1 MSLKKQQKQ
10 MIHLSV
16 TQSSEVIATL
26 REKASNLVNPYY
38 TWKIVNKNSFDEYI
52 FSADNNTTSV
62 YYDSFTL
69 SVGTPSSLTS
79 SVTIDAVAGQ
89 YDYFVYEMNNNYDL
103 DLNNSLG
110 LVEMGIMMING
121 TYSDIIS
128 FTESNYDTI
137 RVFNE
142 L

>member
-1 MSLKKQQKQ
+1 
-10 MIHLSV
+10 MIYLSV

-52 FSADNNTTSV
+52 FSADNNTLSN
-62 YYDSFTL
+62 YYDSFTV
-69 SVGTPSSLTS
+69 SIGTTIALTS

-89 YDYFVYEMNNNYDL
+89 YDYFVYEMNTNYDL

-110 LVEMGIMMING
+110 LVEMGILMISG
-121 TYSDIIS
+121 TDSSIIS

>member
-1 MSLKKQQKQ
+1 
-10 MIHLSV
+10 
-16 TQSSEVIATL
+16 VIATL
-26 REKASNLVNPYY
+26 REKSSNIVNPYY

-52 FSADNNTTSV
+52 FSADNNSQSP
-62 YYDSFTL
+62 YYDSFTM

-79 SVTIDAVAGQ
+79 SVVIYADAGQ
-89 YDYFVYEMNNNYDL
+89 YDYFVYEMNTNWDL
-103 DLNNSLG
+103 DLNSSLG
-110 LVEMGIMMING
+110 LVEMGIMIISG
-121 TYSDIIS
+121 TDSSPVS